1 MSFIITLWTQEGI
14 VMASD
19 SRLTLTVPVQQNNQQ
34 IPISFPQ
41 SDANYKTFLALGN
54 IGISTFGAAD
64 IQGVPISG
72 YIDSFIHER
81 IENNQVSLQEVP
93 QLLMDYFRA
102 LSVIPQT
109 GFHVA
114 GYIQEN
120 GRQVPHVWRL
130 FISQNIIGEMVRPQQ
145 QGAAWDGEIE
155 VMSRLLLPVNI
166 IQNDG
171 TTVPFPAAP
180 IQWSFFTLQDAI
192 DFAIYAVKITRD
204 TMRFLARVKT
214 VGGPVD
220 VLVIKPGQGDNRA
233 IWIQRKEL
241 GGDGRTLSF

>member
-1 MSFIITLWTQEGI
+1 
-14 VMASD
+14 MASD
-19 SRLTLTVPVQQNNQQ
+19 SRLTLTIPIQQNNQQ

-41 SDANYKTFLALGN
+41 SDANYKTFLAPGN

-81 IENNQVSLQEVP
+81 IETNQVDLQNVP

-102 LSVIPQT
+102 LPIIPQT

-114 GYIQEN
+114 GYINEN

-130 FISQNIIGEMVRPQQ
+130 LISQNLIGEVVRPGE

-155 VMSRLLLPVNI
+155 VMSRLIMPLSIV
-166 IQNDG
+166 QNDG
-171 TTVPFPAAP
+171 TSVPIPASP

-192 DFAIYAVKITRD
+192 DFAIFSVKITRD

-220 VLVIKPGQGDNRA
+220 VLVIKPGQGDNRGV
-233 IWIQRKEL
+233 WIQRKEL
-241 GGDGRTLSF
+241 GGDSRTLSF